1 MTRLPPQALWRM
13 ARRDLRRH
21 ARRSAL
27 IVTLVAL
34 PVAVFAGF
42 GTERLLRGEVTRRA
56 LIMPVAVLVAGLAA
70 GIVLLQAAT
79 VTGEQIAAEVMGA
92 AALRADSTDPEVTLD
107 PAALPSG
114 SRVLPF
120 SATGGVLHLG
130 AGNVQA
136 VSLTDLPLG
145 DPLAAG
151 MLDLRDGRAPGAP
164 GEVAVSPVVLR
175 ELHRQVG
182 DTIQVVEPPLTLR
195 VTGAVLNP
203 ADIDAWVA
211 VTGRGALGP
220 DARRSWLISLPRGV
234 EARSVLRGA
243 GLSLIPH
250 ELATGVASRPS
261 NGVLDPIPTIAAL
274 ALMIAVLIVAAAF
287 AAGVRREIHDL
298 GLLAAVGGTPAQL
311 RASVLVRGITLGL
324 VGGLTG
330 VALGVWPGPRP
341 RCSRPASPRGCRPST
356 RSAPICPGCRRRTST
371 RSPIRMIP
379 TLSRLARCGGC

>member
-34 PVAVFAGF
+34 P
-42 GTERLLRGEVTRRA
+42 
-56 LIMPVAVLVAGLAA
+56 VAGLAA

-195 VTGAVLNP
+195 VNCRETSREEYL
-203 ADIDAWVA
+203 D
-211 VTGRGALGP
+211 ALG
-220 DARRSWLISLPRGV
+220 RSR
-234 EARSVLRGA
+234 
-243 GLSLIPH
+243 
-250 ELATGVASRPS
+250 
-261 NGVLDPIPTIAAL
+261 
-274 ALMIAVLIVAAAF
+274 VAA
-287 AAGVRREIHDL
+287 
-298 GLLAAVGGTPAQL
+298 
-311 RASVLVRGITLGL
+311 
-324 VGGLTG
+324 
-330 VALGVWPGPRP
+330 
-341 RCSRPASPRGCRPST
+341 
-356 RSAPICPGCRRRTST
+356 RSAPTHDAAG
-371 RSPIRMIP
+371 
-379 TLSRLARCGGC
+379 